1 MINRDSQIQQIIE
14 QNPGIQFREI
24 MRSSGLKNGVVS
36 HYLRKLEK
44 SGVINVNRGPRQS
57 RFYPLHITQE
67 EAIVIKALRKQTPR
81 DLLLALIMQDG
92 LEFSQLVDE
101 VKKSP
106 STVSLYL
113 SQLVREGL
121 VITKGISLKKK
132 YHIKATEIVDKFIE
146 DYIVNEGK
154 NYKCIMDM
162 LERRNPDI
170 SNLNYGST
178 LINEKNVITV
188 PKKIADKARLAINRM
203 LEIS

>member
-1 MINRDSQIQQIIE
+1 MIDRDSQIQQIIE
-14 QNPGIQFREI
+14 QSPGIQFREI

-57 RFYPLHITQE
+57 RFYPLHITEE

-92 LEFSQLVDE
+92 LEFAQLVEE

-113 SQLVREGL
+113 SQLVKEGL
-121 VITKGISLKKK
+121 IETTCISLKKK
-132 YHIKATEIVDKFIE
+132 YHIKATEIIDKFIE
-146 DYIVNEGK
+146 DYRPTTVEKATSG
-154 NYKCIMDM
+154 Y
-162 LERRNPDI
+162 EDI
-170 SNLNYGST
+170 FNSL
-178 LINEKNVITV
+178 
-188 PKKIADKARLAINRM
+188 
-203 LEIS
+203 

>member
-1 MINRDSQIQQIIE
+1 MTDRNSQIQQIIE

-36 HYLRKLEK
+36 HYLGKLEK

-57 RFYPLHITQE
+57 RFYSLHITKE

-92 LEFSQLVDE
+92 LEFSQLVQE

-113 SQLVREGL
+113 SQLVEDGL
-121 VITKGISLKKK
+121 VKTSVVSLKKK
-132 YHIKATEIVDKFIE
+132 YHIKAIELVDKLIE
-146 DYIVNEGK
+146 DYRPTV
-154 NYKCIMDM
+154 
-162 LERRNPDI
+162 LEKATSGYEDI
-170 SNLNYGST
+170 FNSL
-178 LINEKNVITV
+178 
-188 PKKIADKARLAINRM
+188 
-203 LEIS
+203 

>member
-57 RFYPLHITQE
+57 RFYPLHITEE

-92 LEFSQLVDE
+92 LEFSQLVNE

-113 SQLVREGL
+113 SQLVKDGL
-121 VITKGISLKKK
+121 IITKGISLKKK

-146 DYIVNEGK
+146 DYRPTTVEKATSG
-154 NYKCIMDM
+154 Y
-162 LERRNPDI
+162 EDI
-170 SNLNYGST
+170 FNSL
-178 LINEKNVITV
+178 
-188 PKKIADKARLAINRM
+188 
-203 LEIS
+203 